1 MPNDPSAVAR
11 WLREAH
17 VGSED
22 ALGRLFEACRP
33 YLLLIAN
40 EELASDLRAKAGA
53 SDLVQESLLEAHVAF
68 GQFRGITEAELYGW
82 LRQILRNNLAN
93 FTRRF
98 RQTGKRHAS
107 CETPLDHGTS
117 STDFN
122 GVVAIDPGPSP
133 SQQAVSQELA
143 DAVDRALDGLPEKQ
157 SSVIRWRLEDK
168 QSFQEIGKRLGLSE
182 NAAEKLFARAIRKV
196 RLLLTTRP

>member
-1 MPNDPSAVAR
+1 MPNDPSTVAR

-17 VGSED
+17 AGSEE
-22 ALGRLFEACRP
+22 ALGQLFEACRP

-40 EELASDLRAKAGA
+40 EELAADLRAKAGA
-53 SDLVQESLLEAHVAF
+53 SDLVQESFLEAHVCF

-98 RQTGKRHAS
+98 RQTAKRQAS
-107 CETPLDHGTS
+107 SETPLANETS
-117 STDFN
+117 STD
-122 GVVAIDPGPSP
+122 GDGLVAIDPSPSP
-133 SQQAVSQELA
+133 SQQAVSKELA
-143 DAVDRALDGLPEKQ
+143 DAVYRALDRLPEKQ
-157 SSVIRWRLEDK
+157 GSVIRWRLEEK
-168 QSFQEIGKRLGLSE
+168 QSFQEIGQRLGLSE

-196 RLLLTTRP
+196 RRLMETPS